1 VLRDAK
7 IELQMV
13 CKIAAIV
20 FAAGWFG
27 SIFVTG
33 ILRRIVHD
41 RRERTQG
48 IGGTQ
53 DIAMWGTLVGL
64 VCMIGTLV
72 SLAVWLSSR

>member
-1 VLRDAK
+1 
-7 IELQMV
+7 MWG
-13 CKIAAIV
+13 IAAII
-20 FAAGWFG
+20 FAVGWIG

-41 RRERTQG
+41 RRERARG

-64 VCMIGTLV
+64 VCMIGFGV
-72 SLAVWLSSR
+72 CYGMWLSTR